1 MIMSKEVNRMKK
13 KASLNLSVNAI
24 VVIVIAFV
32 VMGLALTFTQIIF
45 KGGREKL
52 EEAISVPEF
61 GREATAENPITIPD
75 TVNIQVGRSE
85 KLEFQYYN
93 KLSDSA
99 RNVTMSITSCQ
110 NSETGEYLNQYVE
123 DSNGQPTDDKELPTM
138 VSPIAHNVGP
148 SQVFEFKT
156 VLSANKAPA
165 ALYICTLVAA
175 NMGTGEIYESK
186 TVFLNIAS

>member
-1 MIMSKEVNRMKK
+1 MTKRG
-13 KASLNLSVNAI
+13 SLNLSVNAI
-24 VVIVIAFV
+24 VVMVIAFV

-75 TVNIQVGRSE
+75 TVNIQVGKSD
-85 KLEFQYYN
+85 KLKFQYYN
-93 KLSDSA
+93 KMSDSA
-99 RNVTMSITSCQ
+99 TNVTMAIVSCQ
-110 NSETGEYLNQYVE
+110 NSETGASLNEFVMSG
-123 DSNGQPTDDKELPTM
+123 DTPTDKRELPTM
-138 VSPIAHNVGP
+138 VSPIAINVGP
-148 SQVFEFKT
+148 SQVYEFKT

-165 ALYICTLVAA
+165 ALYICTLVAGSI
-175 NMGTGEIYESK
+175 NSGEVFETK